1 VVEQCVG
8 WLQNYRSI
16 GTKFEKLAVN
26 FHGMLQLGMIKRYL
40 RLLF

>member
-1 VVEQCVG
+1 MIEQCVG
-8 WLQNYRSI
+8 WLQDYGRI
-16 GTKFEKLAVN
+16 GTKFDELAVN